1 MTIEQLIYKLN
12 QASPETWSYEIS
24 PYEDGAYYLM
34 IDGKGMQYMSFEST
48 IRNMDVNSFEAMN
61 YIQNLLTMW
70 D

>member
-12 QASPETWSYEIS
+12 QATSRTWSYETF
-24 PYEDGAYYLM
+24 PNEEGTYYVKDNQG
-34 IDGKGMQYMSFEST
+34 IEYIVIEST
-48 IRNMDVNSFEAMN
+48 IRNINVNSFEAMN

>member
-12 QASPETWSYEIS
+12 QATPEIWSYETL
-24 PYEDGAYYLM
+24 PNEDGIYYLM
-34 IDGKGMQYMSFEST
+34 INGKEPEHIACEST
-48 IRNMDVNSFEAMN
+48 IRTMDVNSFEAMT